1 MGCLNFGWI
10 VQCCSYTPLW
20 GADEVSELSWW
31 LISAIHDEGLTL
43 CEQLKKSWMLQ
54 WGQWNEQQGSGMQVG
69 RGLSKDAKALKLGL
83 QHWLE
88 AVSVC
93 DLQSLPFKLFC
104 HPPFYF
110 LLTIFLAW
118 AFELGIADWSKAPV
132 WTQFVLLFWSM
143 AKKSHTWALLLLVC
157 HFWFVA
163 YPEEKVL
170 RSHIFCHTVHALVS
184 PLYQVRLHT
193 VHSISNWSIGLS
205 PGCMEC
211 MSVCLAV
218 MSLSLTWFC
227 FGWYRLDIGEGKDVE
242 LESCSRSK
250 LEKGLVTYLDLVF
263 N

>member
-1 MGCLNFGWI
+1 MGRLNFGWI
-10 VQCCSYTPLW
+10 VQYCIYTPLW

-43 CEQLKKSWMLQ
+43 CEQLKESWMLQ

-118 AFELGIADWSKAPV
+118 AFELGVADWSKAPV

-170 RSHIFCHTVHALVS
+170 RSHIFCHTVYALVS
-184 PLYQVRLHT
+184 PLYQVT
-193 VHSISNWSIGLS
+193 AYS
-205 PGCMEC
+205 P
-211 MSVCLAV
+211 
-218 MSLSLTWFC
+218 FY
-227 FGWYRLDIGEGKDVE
+227 F
-242 LESCSRSK
+242 
-250 LEKGLVTYLDLVF
+250 
-263 N
+263 